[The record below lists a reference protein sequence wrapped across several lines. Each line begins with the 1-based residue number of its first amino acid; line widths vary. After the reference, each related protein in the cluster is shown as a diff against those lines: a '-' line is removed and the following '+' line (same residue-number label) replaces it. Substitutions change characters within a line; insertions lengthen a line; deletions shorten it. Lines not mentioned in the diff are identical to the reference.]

1 MHSEEFLRNRSAWTH
16 EQIKPYINQHIAVSP
31 DGRCVL
37 AHASTQEDL
46 LAETQRLGLTDFVLE
61 FVFDPETSYFG
72 GSLEFSDWDVPGSNS
87 SSIVNGEISTS
98 KAHFADHRDGQ
109 VWKFPRS
116 NTP

>member
-1 MHSEEFLRNRSAWTH
+1 MHSQEFLHNRSAWTR
-16 EQIKPYINQHIAVSP
+16 EQIEPYINQHIAISP

-46 LAETQRLGLTDFVLE
+46 LAQIQRLGLKDFVLE

-72 GSLEFSDWDVPGSNS
+72 GSLEFSDWDVSGSNPN
-87 SSIVNGEISTS
+87 SILNGQIGTS
-98 KAHFADHRDGQ
+98 KADFADHRDGQ
-109 VWKFPRS
+109 GRELPGS

>member
-1 MHSEEFLRNRSAWTH
+1 MHSEEFLHNRSAWTH